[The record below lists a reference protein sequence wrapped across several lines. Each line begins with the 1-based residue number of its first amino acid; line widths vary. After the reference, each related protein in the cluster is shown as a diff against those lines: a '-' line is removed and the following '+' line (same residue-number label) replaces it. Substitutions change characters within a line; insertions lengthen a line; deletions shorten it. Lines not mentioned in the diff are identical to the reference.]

1 MIRHITYCSE
11 NMTISAQKCSES
23 ALKFGCDTSTIYTYE
38 DLNKFFRLVT
48 TAILL
53 CERGAGYWVW
63 KPQIIQQ
70 EMNKGEDGDVI
81 IYTDAGVE
89 FVNDVHHL
97 INAMDQDVMVF
108 GGQYNHRE
116 WCKGDVLKHT
126 DIKQLQASCILVNFL
141 YGYNKVV
148 DIWQE
153 NTMNKQQKSRIG
165 QTRCPTGETTTC
177 GRWEHLATETY
188 GTWRRTG
195 KETER
200 RARRCEAARFP
211 HGETGV
217 GYTTR
222 TMRELCATS
231 DHDRRMGGVVCL
243 TSTRQTAIADRP
255 RAQRIEEGLN
265 RSERDNSTGC
275 ESSER
280 GEGMASGG

>member
-48 TAILL
+48 TSILL

-81 IYTDAGVE
+81 IYTDAGVD

-153 NTMNKQQKSRIG
+153 NTMNKQLIDDSPSIKPNHPDFR
-165 QTRCPTGETTTC
+165 
-177 GRWEHLATETY
+177 EHRHDQAILTEVCADYGIRSHWWPATYLDGKFNYPKLDHTDTY
-188 GTWRRTG
+188 PVIFHHHRRRND
-195 KETER
+195 EW
-200 RARRCEAARFP
+200 
-211 HGETGV
+211 
-217 GYTTR
+217 
-222 TMRELCATS
+222 
-231 DHDRRMGGVVCL
+231 
-243 TSTRQTAIADRP
+243 
-255 RAQRIEEGLN
+255 
-265 RSERDNSTGC
+265 
-275 ESSER
+275 
-280 GEGMASGG
+280 